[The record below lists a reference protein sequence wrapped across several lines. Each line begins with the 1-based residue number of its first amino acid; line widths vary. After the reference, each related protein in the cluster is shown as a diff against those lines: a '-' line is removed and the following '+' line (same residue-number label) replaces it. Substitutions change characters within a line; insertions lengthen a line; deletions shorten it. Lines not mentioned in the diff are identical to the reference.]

1 MDSQQKENKKHEF
14 SIATLGGGCF
24 WCTEAV
30 FSQVRGIV
38 KVESG
43 YSGGQLKNPT
53 YQQVSSGRTRH
64 AEVVQITFDPEII
77 SFREILDIFFSTH
90 DPTTLNRQGN
100 DIGTQYRSVIFYHN
114 EQQKDTANQII
125 AELNKSRVF
134 NAPIV
139 TTIEPF
145 SAFYPAEEYHKDYF
159 RRHPNEGYSRFII
172 APKLV
177 KLRKGF
183 LEKLVEYLEEK

>member
-1 MDSQQKENKKHEF
+1 MNAPQKRNEKHEF
-14 SIATLGGGCF
+14 GIATLGGGCF

-30 FSQVRGIV
+30 FSQVKGVV

-43 YSGGQLKNPT
+43 YSGGQVENPT
-53 YQQVSSGRTRH
+53 YQQVSSGRTGH
-64 AEVVQITFDPEII
+64 AEVAQIFFDPKVIG
-77 SFREILDIFFSTH
+77 FREILDIFFSTH

-114 EQQKDTANQII
+114 QQQKDIAGQII

-134 NAPIV
+134 DAPIV

-159 RRHPNEGYSRFII
+159 KRHPNEGYSRFVI

-183 LEKLVEYLEEK
+183 LEKLTEYSEGK